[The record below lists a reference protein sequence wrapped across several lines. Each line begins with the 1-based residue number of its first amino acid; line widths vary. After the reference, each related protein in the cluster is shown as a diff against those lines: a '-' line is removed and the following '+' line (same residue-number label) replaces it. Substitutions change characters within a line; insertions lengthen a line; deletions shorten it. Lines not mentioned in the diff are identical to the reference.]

1 MAEGSAKRYGSRYG
15 KRIRNEISEVEK
27 EEKGRHECPGC
38 GSNSLERES
47 SGIWV
52 CKKCGKKI
60 SGGAWKPKTG
70 GEKLV
75 KRALRKSSE
84 EK

>member
-1 MAEGSAKRYGSRYG
+1 MSPDSANKYGSRYG
-15 KRIRNEISEVEK
+15 KRIRNKISEIEEDEK
-27 EEKGRHECPGC
+27 REYKCPEC
-38 GSNSLERES
+38 GSRSLEREG

-52 CKKCGKKI
+52 CKKCGEKV

-75 KRALRKSSE
+75 ERALRKEGE
-84 EK
+84 E